1 MKGSAE
7 SEARKALNRLR
18 RALEKTAHELGD
30 VRGALE
36 SVESTDFPHAEFDA
50 AQQHLDAIESF
61 IDELATRARRDPYQF
76 RRELLKDERAIK
88 VLETA
93 AEKSG

>member
-18 RALEKTAHELGD
+18 RAVEKTEHELQA

-36 SVESTDFPHAEFDA
+36 HVEGSDFPAADFAAAE
-50 AQQHLDAIESF
+50 QQLGAVINF
-61 IDELATRARRDPYQF
+61 IDEQAERIEEKMLASGGLEPGRIRRA
-76 RRELLKDERAIK
+76 
-88 VLETA
+88 
-93 AEKSG
+93 